1 MGRIRTIKPEFW
13 VSEQIVECSPNAR
26 LLFIGMWNFCDDGGN
41 HPASP
46 KSLKMQVF
54 PGDDFTVGYISELVA
69 ELENQGLIIDYQAD
83 DGKRYWHVTGWH
95 HQKIDR
101 PSFKYP
107 KFDECSTNDR
117 RTPPP
122 GKDSNGGDSN
132 GGGEEKNAPA
142 KNENQTP
149 VQGQKNTPPSSAA
162 PSPVESA
169 WRPSDPDAELN
180 EMLQDDLCRERFFRQ
195 CHIPIEQ
202 FGTYIE
208 NFRLKAKTEGKGYA
222 NRADFRSHFF
232 SWSRTEY
239 EHTQKQN
246 PKDAKLTFHTPDT
259 IREGIEFAE
268 RFAAER
274 RAQNARP

>member
-54 PGDDFTVGYISELVA
+54 PGDDFTVDYIAGLVA
-69 ELENQGLIIDYQAD
+69 ELENQGLVIDYQAD

-107 KFDECSTNDR
+107 KFDEHSTNAR

-122 GKDSNGGDSN
+122 GKDSNGKDSN

-142 KNENQTP
+142 KIENKNP

-169 WRPSDPDAELN
+169 WRPADPDAELN
-180 EMLQDDLCRERFFRQ
+180 EMLSDDLCRERFFRQ
-195 CHIPIEQ
+195 CQIPIEQ

-232 SWSRTEY
+232 SWSRAEF
-239 EHTQKQN
+239 EHTQKQKPAN
-246 PKDAKLTFHTPDT
+246 PAPGPPQRAT
-259 IREGIEFAE
+259 IIHYQNGREALKEVQKF
-268 RFAAER
+268 
-274 RAQNARP
+274 